1 MKVAG
6 NMEKVDILRWLGWT
20 QRGWRCVDFLVP
32 LCQTRR
38 LGGSGADAG
47 SQSPGVGPL
56 ASISPGGSGH
66 THRF

>member
-1 MKVAG
+1 MAWA
-6 NMEKVDILRWLGWT
+6 DTTRLA
-20 QRGWRCVDFLVP
+20 
-32 LCQTRR
+32 LCRFFSASVSDAEA
-38 LGGSGADAG
+38 GGSGADAG